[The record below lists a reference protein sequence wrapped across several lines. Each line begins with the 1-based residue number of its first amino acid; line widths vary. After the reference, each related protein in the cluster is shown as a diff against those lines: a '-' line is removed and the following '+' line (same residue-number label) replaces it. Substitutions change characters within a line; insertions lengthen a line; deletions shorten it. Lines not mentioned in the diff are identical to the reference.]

1 MEKKKLSLFAQQM
14 KIKRLE
20 LPDGPVVMD
29 KIIEKSDFEVFSL
42 ESVSYLSQITGF
54 PVSQKLI
61 NAEVPVLESKTFKT
75 SEELLSVHEEN
86 LCKIQKMSKE
96 EVESSLQEIN
106 SLVNPSTI
114 EVLRR
119 RGQKKLKNMQKTEK
133 PSTADLSESDL

>member
-86 LCKIQKMSKE
+86 LCKIQKFSF
-96 EVESSLQEIN
+96 
-106 SLVNPSTI
+106 
-114 EVLRR
+114 
-119 RGQKKLKNMQKTEK
+119 
-133 PSTADLSESDL
+133 